1 MEENKLVMVFKN
13 TLGNSFSITVDDP
26 KDNLEEQE
34 IIDAMNLIKSKNI
47 FQPKGYDIAE
57 CVSAK
62 VVSSTITEY
71 DLVVLIKWGDCMT
84 NFQAIVAN
92 LGFPIAISLYLL
104 VRIEGKLQ
112 ALTDSINELSHN
124 ITKMG

>member
-26 KDNLEEQE
+26 KANLQEQE

-47 FQPKGYDIAE
+47 IQPKGYDIAE

-62 VVSSTITEY
+62 VVGSTITEY
-71 DLVVLIKWGDCMT
+71 DLVV
-84 NFQAIVAN
+84 
-92 LGFPIAISLYLL
+92 
-104 VRIEGKLQ
+104 
-112 ALTDSINELSHN
+112 
-124 ITKMG
+124 